1 MRVCVAV
8 QHLRPRPEVSRLAL
22 WRELYLRD
30 HMRFAAER
38 GPSRLSREQAL
49 EKRVLALE
57 QQLGLGLAPLDAR
70 AAQEKIRWVGL
81 FRGGGGDDDKGG

>member
-1 MRVCVAV
+1 
-8 QHLRPRPEVSRLAL
+8 
-22 WRELYLRD
+22 
-30 HMRFAAER
+30 MRFAAER

-81 FRGGGGDDDKGG
+81 LRGGDYDEGGGGGGEEEENEDEKEERVVED